1 MYEENDF
8 NPDTDEMLEELMSL
22 LGSIPKNTVTMLNIP
37 KYADAI
43 RSITQIVKFVKEDFS
58 EAEANVAF
66 DELTGTTL
74 ILTIVTEGVNIYA
87 IKDFC
92 SALSAASTM
101 DIVPLNDGKVQIG
114 FTYRKVKVAVP
125 PASN

>member
-8 NPDTDEMLEELMSL
+8 NPDTDEMLEELMAL
-22 LGSIPKNTVTMLNIP
+22 LGGIPKNTVTMLNIP

-43 RSITQIVKFVKEDFS
+43 RSITQIVKFIKEDFPD
-58 EAEANVAF
+58 AEADVAF

-74 ILTIVTEGVNIYA
+74 ILTMITEGVNIYA

-92 SALSAASTM
+92 SALSVASTM

-114 FTYRKVKVAVP
+114 FTYRQAKVAVP
-125 PASN
+125 PTSK

>member
-1 MYEENDF
+1 MYEKNEF
-8 NPDTDEMLEELMSL
+8 NPENDEMLDELMAL
-22 LGSIPKNTVTMLNIP
+22 LGNIPKNTVTRLNIP

-43 RSITQIVKFVKEDFS
+43 RSITQIVKFVKEDFP
-58 EAEANVAF
+58 EAETSIDF
-66 DELTGTTL
+66 DELTGRTL
-74 ILTIVTEGVNIYA
+74 ILTIITEGVNIYA

-92 SALSAASTM
+92 EALSVASTM
-101 DIVPLNDGKVQIG
+101 DIVPLNDGKVQVG

>member
-8 NPDTDEMLEELMSL
+8 NPDTDEMLQELMSL
-22 LGSIPKNTVTMLNIP
+22 LGSIPKNTVTMLDIP

-43 RSITQIVKFVKEDFS
+43 RSITQIIKFVKEDFP
-58 EAEANVAF
+58 EAEANIAF

-74 ILTIVTEGVNIYA
+74 ILTIVTEGVNVYA
-87 IKDFC
+87 VKDFC
-92 SALSAASTM
+92 SALSVASTM

-114 FTYRKVKVAVP
+114 FAYRKVKIPVP